1 MGNIGFREYLE
12 FQRPPK
18 KTIELFR
25 NIPVANIDDNMN
37 RLYAVNAA
45 LVPCNKTP
53 LLGVAFTVKV
63 PAGDNLMFHR
73 ALDVAKRG
81 DIIVVDGGGGMDR
94 AFCGEIMV
102 KYAIKRGLGGFVV
115 DGCIRDMDCISQID
129 FPVYSRGTSPNGPYK
144 NGPGEI
150 NVPISIGG
158 IVVLP
163 GDILAGDADGLVVI
177 RAADAVEIARKAAAQ
192 YNKEARDM
200 DSIENS
206 KFGKNGFDRTWVK
219 ALLEG
224 KNCEFISR
232 TEG

>member
-81 DIIVVDGGGGMDR
+81 DIIAVDGGGGMDR
-94 AFCGEIMV
+94 ALCGEIMV
-102 KYAIKRGLGGFVV
+102 KYAIKRGFGGFVI
-115 DGCIRDMDCISQID
+115 DGCIRDMDYISKLD
-129 FPVYSRGTSPNGPYK
+129 FPVYARGTNPNGPYK

-163 GDILAGDADGLVVI
+163 GDILVGDTDGLVVI
-177 RAADAVEIARKAAAQ
+177 RAADAMEIAQKAAEQ
-192 YNKEARDM
+192 YKKEARDM
-200 DSIENS
+200 DNIEKS
-206 KFGKNGFDRTWVK
+206 KFGEDGFNRGWVK
-219 ALLEG
+219 NFLKT

>member
-18 KTIELFR
+18 ETIELFR

-37 RLYAVNAA
+37 RLYAVNAT
-45 LVPCNKTP
+45 LVSYNKTP
-53 LLGVAFTVKV
+53 LLGVAFTVKA

-73 ALDVAKRG
+73 ALDIAKKG

-115 DGCIRDMDCISQID
+115 DGCIRDIDCISKLN
-129 FPVYSRGTSPNGPYK
+129 FPVYARGASPNGPYK

-163 GDILAGDADGLVVI
+163 GDILVGDADGLVVI
-177 RAADAVEIARKAAAQ
+177 RAADAMEIAQKAAEQ
-192 YNKEARDM
+192 YNREARDM
-200 DSIENS
+200 DNIEKL
-206 KFGKNGFDRTWVK
+206 KFGEDGFNRDWVK
-219 ALLEG
+219 TSLKT
-224 KNCEFISR
+224 KNCEFTSR
-232 TEG
+232 ETS